1 MPAIKEILARP
12 VALNIEEVIKVDQN
26 DADII
31 KSEIEEYVMT
41 DSILDHFLRV
51 LDRYQET
58 PANPHEGIGIWVSGF
73 FGSGKSSFAKLLG
86 LALANR
92 EILGEG
98 AAARLASRRPDSK
111 KLQVFLKQIT
121 EKIPADAVIF
131 DVSTDRGIR
140 DGNQSMTEIMHKCFV
155 RSLGYADS
163 IDLTQLEIDLESEG
177 QLDTFKAK
185 YHEVF
190 KKDWDAE
197 KAKLSF
203 ALSQASRVMSVLE
216 PATYPAADS
225 WVKAAQNCADVTP
238 GILAERGKTLMA
250 RRRPGHTLVFVV
262 DEVGQFVA
270 RDVQKMLDLQALVQ
284 GLGRVGRGKMWLIVT
299 SQEKLTELVG
309 GLDDRRVELARLMD
323 RFPLQVHLEPSDI
336 SEVTS
341 RRILSK
347 NAAGETL
354 LRKQFEIHRG
364 RLSTCT
370 TVTAEYRLPE
380 LTAES
385 FIRLYPLLP
394 YQVELIINVVSGLRT
409 QGGAS
414 RHVGGANRTIIKLAQ
429 QLLIHQDVALAEAEV
444 GALVRID
451 QIYDL
456 VSGNISSDLKGK
468 ISGIAAKVPHPFAE
482 KVAKA
487 ICLLQFVRTFH
498 RTPENIAACLHQAI
512 DADSCVTQV
521 KEALDLLEKAKQV
534 RLGEDGYRIPSPAE
548 DDWERLRDGVTPKPA
563 DSNET
568 LRETVL
574 KLWSP
579 TPGHNLLGVKLFKA
593 GLFLN
598 ERVVVDGGDVPFY
611 LTLAPNEAEFTQAQ
625 KDLRTRSQS
634 ETKHVFWA
642 ARLNEKIDHH
652 ALEYF
657 RSKEILKAKER
668 GARTQAE
675 ISLVGEEKRR
685 QTRYADD
692 LRRLLREA
700 ILAGSIYFRGN
711 DRSPEEGSVEVSKVA
726 EVTLAKVIPEIF
738 DRFEEAAARVTK
750 GDLDAVLTVT
760 NLHGLPP
767 VFTSLDLLRTENG
780 QTVFKTDTNP
790 LLEVFTRIQNRVS
803 YGETATGRYLVDDF
817 DREPFGWDF
826 EVVRLFVACL
836 LRAGQIDV
844 TSQGKLVESALSVDA
859 RNLFSN
865 NNTFRAASFRPKQAM
880 DFVQL
885 VRAAENFKEVFG
897 AAIQDISS
905 PDSVATAI
913 RAACME
919 PEEDLSAMHTILVSN
934 GLPGASVLQQ
944 GLDQAKVIRNTG
956 NEQTILTFNGA
967 YKQIKEAIKRASD
980 LAAQLTEPNLVTLH
994 NARTVLHGEWSFLK
1008 TEADLAPKLEKRA
1021 EELADLL
1028 ARETFYQ
1035 SIPLI
1040 GQHAGSLRSEHKR
1053 LHSEASAQRST
1064 VYAQAIAKVKSNP
1077 GWDDIA
1083 LDQKQRLLQPLAA
1096 CEGPAPATHAIP
1108 LIRADVDACPGRTQK
1123 VIEEIIR
1130 LIDGSRIVRLEVGE
1144 FFPGAIENQE
1154 QLDAAL
1160 SGLREACEQQIGE
1173 GKKVFIQ

>member
-26 DADII
+26 DTDII

-51 LDRYQET
+51 LERYQET
-58 PANPHEGIGIWVSGF
+58 PANPHEGIGVWVSGF

-92 EILGEG
+92 EILHEG
-98 AAARLASRRPDSK
+98 AAARLAGRRPDSK
-111 KLQVFLKQIT
+111 KLQVLLKQIA

-140 DGNQSMTEIMHKCFV
+140 AGSQTMTEIMHRCFV
-155 RSLGYADS
+155 RALGYADS
-163 IDLTQLEIDLESEG
+163 IDLTQLEIDLEGEG
-177 QLDTFKAK
+177 LLESFKAK
-185 YHEVF
+185 YHNVF

-197 KAKLSF
+197 KAKIAF
-203 ALSQASRVMSVLE
+203 ALSQASRVMSELE

-225 WVKAAQNCADVTP
+225 WVKAAQNRADITP
-238 GILAERGKTLMA
+238 GILAERAKSLMG

-347 NAAGETL
+347 NAVGESL
-354 LRKQFEIHRG
+354 LREQFEKHRG

-370 TVTAEYRLPE
+370 AVTANYRLPE

-429 QLLIHQDVALAEAEV
+429 QLLIHQDVALGEEEV

-451 QIYDL
+451 QVYDL
-456 VSGNISSDLKGK
+456 VSGNISSDLKAK
-468 ISGIAAKVPHPFAE
+468 ISGIALKVPHPFAE

-487 ICLLQFVRTFH
+487 VCLLQFVPTFY

-512 DADSCVTQV
+512 DADSCATQV
-521 KEALDLLEKAKQV
+521 KEALAELEKAKLV
-534 RLGEDGYRIPSPAE
+534 RSGDDGYRIPSPAE
-548 DDWERLRDGVTPKPA
+548 DDWDKLRDAVTPKPA

-598 ERVVVDGGDVPFY
+598 ERVVVEGDVPFY
-611 LTLAPNEAEFTQAQ
+611 LTLTPNEAEFIQAQ
-625 KDLRTRSQS
+625 KDLRSRSQS

-675 ISLVGEEKRR
+675 VSLVGEEKRR
-685 QTRYADD
+685 QTRHSDE
-692 LRRLLREA
+692 LRRLLKEA

-711 DRSPEEGSVEVSKVA
+711 DRSPEEGSTEVSKAA
-726 EVTLAKVIPEIF
+726 EATLAKAIPEIF
-738 DRFEEAAARVTK
+738 DRFDEAAARVSK

-767 VFTSLDLLRTENG
+767 VFTSLNLLRSENG
-780 QTVFKTDTNP
+780 QTVFKSDSNP
-790 LLEVFTRIQNRVS
+790 LLEVLTRIQNRVS
-803 YGETATGRYLVDDF
+803 YGETATGRYLADEF
-817 DREPFGWDF
+817 EKEPFGWDF

-844 TSQGKLVESALSVDA
+844 TAQGKLIDSALSVDA
-859 RNLFSN
+859 RNLFTN

-880 DFVQL
+880 DFAQL
-885 VRAAENFKEVFG
+885 VLAADYFKEVFG
-897 AAIQDISS
+897 TTVQDISS
-905 PDSVATAI
+905 PAAVATAI
-913 RAACME
+913 RAACVE
-919 PEEDLSAMHTILVSN
+919 PEEDFSAMHTVLIAN
-934 GLPGASVLQQ
+934 GLPGASILQQ
-944 GLDQAKVIRNTG
+944 GLDQSKVIRTAVD
-956 NEQTILTFNGA
+956 EQAILAFNGA
-967 YKQIKEAIKRASD
+967 YKQVKEAIKRAAD
-980 LAAQLTEPNLVTLH
+980 LAAQLNEPNLQTLR
-994 NARTVLHGEWSFLK
+994 NARSVLREEWSFLK
-1008 TEADLAPKLEKRA
+1008 TEVDLATTLKA
-1021 EELADLL
+1021 SADELADLL

-1040 GQHAGSLRSEHKR
+1040 GQRTEALRAEHKR
-1053 LHSEASAQRST
+1053 LHGEGSTQRSQ
-1064 VYAQAIAKVKSNP
+1064 VYGQAIGKVKSVP
-1077 GWDDIA
+1077 GWSDLA
-1083 LDQKQRLLQPLAA
+1083 PEQQQRLLQPLSA

-1123 VIEEIIR
+1123 VIEEMIR
-1130 LIDGSRIVRLEVGE
+1130 LIDGSRIVRLEVGK
-1144 FFPGAIENQE
+1144 FFAGAIETQE

-1160 SGLREACEQQIGE
+1160 SSLREACEQQIGE

>member
-51 LDRYQET
+51 LERYQET
-58 PANPHEGIGIWVSGF
+58 PANPHEGIGVWVSGF

-92 EILGEG
+92 EILDEG

-111 KLQVFLKQIT
+111 KLQVLLKQIT

-140 DGNQSMTEIMHKCFV
+140 AGSQTMTEIMHRCFV

-163 IDLTQLEIDLESEG
+163 IDLTQLEIDLETEG
-177 QLDTFKAK
+177 LLDTFKSK
-185 YHEVF
+185 YHSVF
-190 KKDWDAE
+190 KKDWDYE
-197 KAKLSF
+197 KAKIAF
-203 ALSQASRVMSVLE
+203 ALSQASRVMSELE

-225 WVKAAQNCADVTP
+225 WVKAAQNRADITP
-238 GILAERGKTLMA
+238 GILADRSKALMA

-347 NAAGETL
+347 NATGESL
-354 LRKQFEIHRG
+354 LRELFEKHRG
-364 RLSTCT
+364 RLSTYT
-370 TVTAEYRLPE
+370 TVTANYRLPE

-429 QLLIHQDVALAEAEV
+429 QLLIHQDVALAEESV

-451 QIYDL
+451 QVYDL

-487 ICLLQFVRTFH
+487 ICLLQFVPTFH
-498 RTPENIAACLHQAI
+498 RTPENIAACLHHAI
-512 DADSCVTQV
+512 DADSCATQV
-521 KEALDLLEKAKQV
+521 KEALDLLEKSKLV
-534 RLGEDGYRIPSPAE
+534 RLGDDGYRIPSPAE
-548 DDWERLRDGVTPKPA
+548 DDWEKLRDAVTPKPA

-598 ERVVVDGGDVPFY
+598 ERVVVEGDVPFY

-625 KDLRTRSQS
+625 KDLRARSQS
-634 ETKHVFWA
+634 ETKHVFWT
-642 ARLNEKIDHH
+642 ARLNEKVEHH

-675 ISLVGEEKRR
+675 VSLVGEEKRR
-685 QTRYADD
+685 QGRHADE

-711 DRSPEEGSVEVSKVA
+711 DRSPEESTA
-726 EVTLAKVIPEIF
+726 EVAKAAETTLAKAIPEIF

-750 GDLDAVLTVT
+750 ADLEAVLTVT
-760 NLHGLPP
+760 SLHGLPP
-767 VFTSLDLLRTENG
+767 VFTSLDLLRSENG
-780 QTVFKTDTNP
+780 LTVFKSNSNP
-790 LLEVFTRIQNRVS
+790 LLEVLSCIQNRAS
-803 YGETATGRYLVDDF
+803 YGETATGRYLADAF
-817 DREPFGWDF
+817 EKEPFGWDF

-844 TSQGKLVESALSVDA
+844 TAQGKLIESAMSVDA
-859 RNLFSN
+859 RNLFTN

-880 DFVQL
+880 DFAQL
-885 VRAAENFKEVFG
+885 VLAADYFKEVFG
-897 AAIQDISS
+897 TTIPDISS
-905 PDSVATAI
+905 PLAVASAI
-913 RAACME
+913 RAACVE
-919 PEEDLSAMHTILVSN
+919 PEEDFSAMHTVLAAN

-944 GLDQAKVIRNTG
+944 ALDQAKVIRTVG
-956 NEQTILTFNGA
+956 DEQGILTFNGA

-980 LAAQLTEPNLVTLH
+980 LATQLTELNLLTLR
-994 NARTVLHGEWSFLK
+994 NARAVLRDEWGFLK
-1008 TEADLAPKLEKRA
+1008 TEPDLVPKLQECAA
-1021 EELADLL
+1021 ELVDLL

-1035 SIPLI
+1035 TIPLI
-1040 GQHAGSLRSEHKR
+1040 GQHADAIRGEHKR
-1053 LHSEASAQRST
+1053 LHAEASAQRSA
-1064 VYAQAIAKVKSNP
+1064 VYTQAIAKVRSIP
-1077 GWDDIA
+1077 GWGDLA
-1083 LDQKQRLLQPLAA
+1083 SGQQQRLLQPLAV
-1096 CEGPAPATHAIP
+1096 CEGAAPATHGIP
-1108 LIRADVDACPGRTQK
+1108 LLRADVDACPGRTQK
-1123 VIEEIIR
+1123 VVEELIR
-1130 LIDGSRIVRLEVGE
+1130 LIDGSRIVRLEVGK
-1144 FFPGAIENQE
+1144 FFAGAIETQE

-1160 SGLREACEQQIGE
+1160 TSLREACEQQIGE